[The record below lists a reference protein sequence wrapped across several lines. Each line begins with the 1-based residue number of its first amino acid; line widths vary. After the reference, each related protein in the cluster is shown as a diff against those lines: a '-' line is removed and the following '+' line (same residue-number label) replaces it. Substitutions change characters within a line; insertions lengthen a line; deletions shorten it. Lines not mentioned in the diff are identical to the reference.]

1 MKKRLNFLKEY
12 FKDPKKTGSITPASK
27 YLTNKM
33 LKTINFSKDLI
44 ILEFGA
50 GNGVFSQSIINK
62 KNKNTKLII
71 IEFNKKFC
79 EELIIKFGNID
90 NVFII
95 NDDVLNLKN
104 ILKELNIE
112 RVDYIISSL
121 PFLSLG
127 EDFTEKILQLV
138 KFYLKDEFI
147 LFQYTNVIFKNL
159 KKYFPNIEK
168 EFVFKNIPP
177 AIIFRTKQNL

>member
-12 FKDPKKTGSITPASK
+12 FKDPKKTGSITPSSK
-27 YLTNKM
+27 YLTKKM
-33 LKTINFSKDLI
+33 LNSINFSKELI

-50 GNGVFSQSIINK
+50 GNGVFSESIINQ

-95 NDDVLNLKN
+95 NDDVLNLEN
-104 ILKELNIE
+104 ILKELNIDK
-112 RVDYIISSL
+112 VDNIISSL

-127 EDFTEKILQLV
+127 EEFTEKLMNLIKL
-138 KFYLKDEFI
+138 YLKDEFV
-147 LFQYTNVIFKNL
+147 LFQYTNIIFKNL
-159 KKYFPNIEK
+159 KKHFPNIKK

-177 AIIFRTKQNL
+177 AIIFRAKQNF